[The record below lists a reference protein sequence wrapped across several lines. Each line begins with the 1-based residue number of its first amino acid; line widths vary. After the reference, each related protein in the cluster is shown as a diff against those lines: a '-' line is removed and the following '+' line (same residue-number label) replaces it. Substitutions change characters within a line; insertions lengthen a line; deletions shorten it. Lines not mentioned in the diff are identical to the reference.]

1 MNSCSQQTCQ
11 CWCLWWW
18 GWWWWWWVLVGCW
31 WWLRWVLTMTSSLR
45 EREWVF
51 GPELI
56 ISATDDASNAS
67 DASHL
72 IYSSSSPFASDVA
85 SSSCALQDIRY
96 GPWVPHPVR
105 FWVGSIWCPQ
115 GGWRMSR
122 RLYLCQPQC
131 TLSLS
136 LLPLQF
142 SLFFSYTFLPGF
154 FLTSLSF
161 PLCARPFVC
170 YLFQFA
176 ALATSSL
183 FFLLVLPAS
192 YSRFVVKF

>member
-1 MNSCSQQTCQ
+1 
-11 CWCLWWW
+11 
-18 GWWWWWWVLVGCW
+18 
-31 WWLRWVLTMTSSLR
+31 MTFSLR

-131 TLSLS
+131 TLSL
-136 LLPLQF
+136 LPLQF

-154 FLTSLSF
+154 FLTSLS
-161 PLCARPFVC
+161 L
-170 YLFQFA
+170 
-176 ALATSSL
+176 SL
-183 FFLLVLPAS
+183 FVRDPLYAIFSNLLRSLPHLSSFYSFFLPCFILSVCG
-192 YSRFVVKF
+192 